1 MKVTIAICL
10 SCSFSSFVQFN
21 LLLLFKLGLP
31 LPAVVVWRVHL
42 AHLDVQE
49 MAGDV
54 VRNPCAAD
62 RYAGMHTA
70 TSEIGFGCTLALLS
84 ARAECFV
91 FGVKNL
97 GLREAHVR
105 LNVAKVIQRFGDQLH
120 VVLPEKVNTI
130 ITARAIAHAPAEK
143 ARNRSLTLQTLST
156 TVSVT
161 YKFFSAA
168 SCRRARKIV
177 AERNNNAFL
186 RLQAMFMV

>member
-1 MKVTIAICL
+1 VL
-10 SCSFSSFVQFN
+10 FVGFVLFSF
-21 LLLLFKLGLP
+21 FKLGLP

-49 MAGDV
+49 VARDV
-54 VRNPCAAD
+54 VGHVAAAD
-62 RYAGMHTA
+62 RYAGLHTA

-91 FGVKNL
+91 FGIKNL

-120 VVLPEKVNTI
+120 TGLPEKVSAI
-130 ITARAIAHAPAEK
+130 ITTSAIAHAPAEK
-143 ARNRSLTLQTLST
+143 ARNRSLTLQTLAA

-168 SCRRARKIV
+168 SG
-177 AERNNNAFL
+177 
-186 RLQAMFMV
+186 